1 MPLLCMVNLEPGDE
15 QLISSCAKVSS
26 PVLGWSFLDPM
37 PTTAIY
43 PRATHVTAP
52 KR

>member
-1 MPLLCMVNLEPGDE
+1 MPLLCMVDLEPGNE
-15 QLISSCAKVSS
+15 QLIASCAEVSS
-26 PVLGWSFLDPM
+26 PVLGWSFLGPM

-43 PRATHVTAP
+43 PRATPVNAQ